1 MKFIMKKMVL
11 LIIAIVCT
19 ATIYSGKVHAI
30 SISLEL
36 SGDGIQ
42 NANGIYLCTKRI
54 PVEGTL
60 NVKAE
65 LVTRN
70 DMHVEGTPTGETSRD
85 DVTLECEWKSSDEK
99 VAKVENGII
108 RGVAEGGAEITVTYN
123 KQDIKFSVF
132 VGEEVEIGFGEHIYI
147 TQKDEI
153 KTMQKGDTLQLDIYG
168 IETLSNI
175 KNEDV
180 TWSSSNEKVAT
191 IDSNGLVTS
200 TGVGKVTIKAEYGSY
215 SSTYE
220 IDVKEESH
228 MEPPID
234 IIDDTYDF
242 FSNKEQIT
250 INVGSNDKVEITAKL
265 KEGLSAIQLVE
276 MAKDNWDV
284 EWKIEDETIAK
295 CLPEK
300 GIENN
305 IYGVTQV
312 AGRATIQG
320 LKSGT
325 TKLLIKVK
333 VSTNRVEEFEIPIII
348 NEVEKEKDDDKKEDK
363 KEDNTIADEDLPK
376 TGEKDFITIVAIGI
390 SIVAIS
396 YLGIKLKNKF

>member
-1 MKFIMKKMVL
+1 MAFKMLLVHIFVQKK
-11 LIIAIVCT
+11 
-19 ATIYSGKVHAI
+19 
-30 SISLEL
+30 
-36 SGDGIQ
+36 
-42 NANGIYLCTKRI
+42 I
-54 PVEGTL
+54 PVGGTL

-70 DMHVEGTPTGETSRD
+70 DIYVEGTPTGETGRE
-85 DVTLECEWKSSDEK
+85 DVTSKCEWKSSDEN
-99 VAKVENGII
+99 VAKVENGVIS
-108 RGVAEGGAEITVTYN
+108 GVTEGGAEITATYN
-123 KQDIKFSVF
+123 GNKSIKFSVY

-153 KTMQKGDTLQLDIYG
+153 NTMQKGDTLQLDIYG

-175 KNEDV
+175 KNKDV

-200 TGVGKVTIKAEYGSY
+200 TGVGKVTIKAEYGSH

-220 IDVKEESH
+220 IDIKEENKK
-228 MEPPID
+228 D
-234 IIDDTYDF
+234 ILLNYDLFTNKSQLKMDTGA
-242 FSNKEQIT
+242 S
-250 INVGSNDKVEITAKL
+250 DKIEITAEV
-265 KEGLSAIQLVE
+265 KEGFANVIALYQE
-276 MAKDNWDV
+276 ETDYYDV

-295 CLPEK
+295 CVPEK
-300 GIENN
+300 GITNN
-305 IYGVTQV
+305 IYGGTQV
-312 AGRATIQG
+312 VGRATIQG
-320 LKSGT
+320 VKPGT

-333 VSTNRVEEFEIPIII
+333 VSADKIEEFEIPITI
-348 NEVEKEKDDDKKEDK
+348 NEAEKEKDDDKKEDK